1 MLNNHNR
8 DKYITTPGFNTLG
21 VDVFNA
27 RLARANLVAKTD
39 FDAKPSSFNIKVTE
53 NKTKHSLVENELKK
67 LKTLDLSYFI
77 GRSHFEEDST
87 QNYLVFQ
94 PINRYFKV
102 IANTLYISSWKSEG
116 LSDETIKPSVTSD
129 NSFTP
134 LIDYLA
140 NKIRLKFSGSCLKQ
154 PKLQYTHGTTVN
166 IYIVYELGASGSN
179 DNDPTLKNCLFG
191 AVTLTKNAD
200 IDKYGYSGYGI
211 GFDRRS
217 SFSFPGGEFG
227 QNVLIFG
234 AHMSCS
240 APIIM
245 RKKTY

>member
-8 DKYITTPGFNTLG
+8 DKYITTPGFNILG

-102 IANTLYISSWKSEG
+102 IANTLYISSWKSKG
-116 LSDETIKPSVTSD
+116 LSDKTIKPPVTSD
-129 NSFTP
+129 NSLTP

-140 NKIRLKFSGSCLKQ
+140 NKIRLNFTGICLKQ
-154 PKLQYTHGTTVN
+154 PKLQYTHGKIVN
-166 IYIVYELGASGSN
+166 IYIFYKLAASGYN
-179 DNDPTLKNCLFG
+179 VKDPTLKIVYL
-191 AVTLTKNAD
+191 VPL
-200 IDKYGYSGYGI
+200 
-211 GFDRRS
+211 
-217 SFSFPGGEFG
+217 
-227 QNVLIFG
+227 L
-234 AHMSCS
+234 
-240 APIIM
+240 
-245 RKKTY
+245 

>member
-87 QNYLVFQ
+87 QNY
-94 PINRYFKV
+94 
-102 IANTLYISSWKSEG
+102 
-116 LSDETIKPSVTSD
+116 
-129 NSFTP
+129 
-134 LIDYLA
+134 
-140 NKIRLKFSGSCLKQ
+140 KI
-154 PKLQYTHGTTVN
+154 
-166 IYIVYELGASGSN
+166 I
-179 DNDPTLKNCLFG
+179 
-191 AVTLTKNAD
+191 
-200 IDKYGYSGYGI
+200 
-211 GFDRRS
+211 
-217 SFSFPGGEFG
+217 
-227 QNVLIFG
+227 
-234 AHMSCS
+234 
-240 APIIM
+240 
-245 RKKTY
+245 